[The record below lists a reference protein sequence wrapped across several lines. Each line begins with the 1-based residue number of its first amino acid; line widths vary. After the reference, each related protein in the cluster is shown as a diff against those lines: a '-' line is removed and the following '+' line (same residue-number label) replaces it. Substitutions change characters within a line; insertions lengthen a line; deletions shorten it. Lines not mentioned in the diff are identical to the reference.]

1 MRSNFNDYTELFAKY
16 MRSEKRS
23 ENTIKCY
30 LGDLRQVGKL
40 ASLYNANIEDI
51 DQTII
56 EKIKGEFFG
65 RGLSVK
71 TVNRKLIS
79 INRYLQYVTHNSD
92 IPVRTDIKIEFA
104 KFQHQEYLE
113 DMMTVADFKRLVR
126 FAEREN
132 DYRAIGVF
140 YTLFM
145 TGMRVSE
152 MLQLRLEDV
161 KENIVSV
168 KGKGTKYR
176 NVFIPI
182 KLKKYWAR
190 YLRIRDNTDDE
201 ALFTGPCGPMNRQ
214 TVHRIIKK
222 YAGRARVKLKKAHA
236 HNFRHLFAL
245 EMLRNGLSISEVADL
260 LGHSDINITRIY
272 TRKTKKQLL
281 KAINKM

>member
-1 MRSNFNDYTELFAKY
+1 
-16 MRSEKRS
+16 
-23 ENTIKCY
+23 
-30 LGDLRQVGKL
+30 
-40 ASLYNANIEDI
+40 
-51 DQTII
+51 
-56 EKIKGEFFG
+56 
-65 RGLSVK
+65 
-71 TVNRKLIS
+71 
-79 INRYLQYVTHNSD
+79 
-92 IPVRTDIKIEFA
+92 
-104 KFQHQEYLE
+104 
-113 DMMTVADFKRLVR
+113 MMTVADFKRLVR
-126 FAEREN
+126 LAERA
-132 DYRAIGVF
+132 DDPRAVAVF

-176 NVFIPI
+176 DVFIPI

-190 YLRIRDNTDDE
+190 YLRIREGTDPV
-201 ALFTGPCGPMNRQ
+201 AMFTGPCGPMNRQ

-236 HNFRHLFAL
+236 HNFRHLCAL
-245 EMLRNGLSISEVADL
+245 EMIRNGLTISEVADI

-272 TRKTKKQLL
+272 TRKTEKQLL

>member
-1 MRSNFNDYTELFAKY
+1 MRSNFNDYTELFAQN

-40 ASLYNANIEDI
+40 VSLYNANIEDI
-51 DQTII
+51 NQEII
-56 EKIKGEFFG
+56 EKIKQEFFSKN
-65 RGLSVK
+65 LSVK

-79 INRYLQYVTHNSD
+79 ISRYLQYVTQNPD
-92 IPVRTDIKIEFA
+92 IPVQVNIKIEFA
-104 KFQHQEYLE
+104 KFQRQEYLE
-113 DMMTVADFKRLVR
+113 DMMTVADFNRLVR
-126 FAEREN
+126 LAERAE
-132 DYRAIGVF
+132 DHRAVAVF

-152 MLQLRLEDV
+152 MLQLRIDDV

-168 KGKGTKYR
+168 RGKGTKYR
-176 NVFIPI
+176 DIFIPI

-190 YLRIRDNTDDE
+190 YLRVRDDTDDK

-214 TVHRIIKK
+214 TVHRMTKK

-236 HNFRHLFAL
+236 HNFRHLCAL
-245 EMLRNGLSISEVADL
+245 EMIRNGLTISEVADL